1 MPRGAKKNAHQH
13 NSKHENGIV
22 APGKRIIKQKSNGH
36 LNGSPEG
43 RSRANTPPL
52 PTLPAS
58 HIGSTHDN
66 DTNGNGTNVKDT
78 VSAGMGRDSRRK
90 SLAEVISS
98 DMGVAEAGKS
108 HSGKPLDQTHR
119 KLDVSA
125 AKPRTLY
132 DNTAVH
138 LALTVLK
145 ACPLRDTLAILIFLF
160 SLPPTF
166 LTLTNAAFAILT
178 FIPPSGTFSGLPTLN
193 DFFQGY
199 TTPLSFSTMCIVD
212 IVGLATWLTMFRPMQ
227 SLVLD
232 WAHAMVATTL
242 GGGYSNR
249 PGGADS
255 TLLCMSLV
263 SAAHLAR
270 YKRLVLRIM
279 YHTWLGKWAPLVHAL
294 EKTPPASVD
303 PGVSARPML
312 RNLKTLIAL
321 HIVIQGLARLIRKWV
336 LKFND
341 KPPLA
346 AGINSSDPEAVAG
359 TQTFSEMGVVD
370 HIHNPPNS
378 PGDLRSKGSLQSLR
392 DAKDKVSAGKRKK
405 KQGNYVR
412 SKQPLWAAFA
422 ATKATIMREYEQN
435 QVTTNAAGS
444 NATDAEN
451 LGSAP
456 FVLGDGRIWVTTIHP
471 NSFFF
476 ETSIFTCGDITAQ
489 GQGDESN
496 WIDDNGIDRG
506 NPFYVR
512 INGADWTSAKIHA
525 DSQGEVDP
533 GRGKRWAGE
542 VYGLSPAYSYQC
554 CFVRSEDDVVILS
567 STVAT
572 PSLSATEQGF
582 SIPAPQILRYSNNI
596 SASSAVVASQPQT
609 IRPSSPASP
618 ITTLKTSIA
627 AYENSLD
634 DASSQQRRIRKDGKT
649 TSVGLKKELD
659 VLSDRISRVG
669 TNDKGL
675 HNRQL
680 QQSQHMRQA
689 DDAITSIADDLDT
702 YSNLPVEEPLEWQD
716 QKSMYEFERDSQ
728 SNDRT
733 DLLQSKDLNHR
744 DSSAVQNEALIATQK
759 RERLQHRTA
768 KLSDQL
774 ARLNS
779 TRTHGDA
786 DKGRYGAGQ
795 TARFAGR
802 HHLEAH
808 YHDQVSSLMRN
819 FQDTQYRARNSW
831 QQVQAVENS
840 FEQQSIMAIQPPARS
855 ESRPITPEGDLPG
868 TVPLSAVT
876 TGFRF
881 PAFGGSDSIP
891 SATANGQNG
900 SARARSTSMLSG
912 NSVYTDFDEDPAP
925 LPMPILS
932 RGFAKAH
939 GEEELAPP
947 PMPALNRGM
956 AAVGMLTT
964 GRNGSG
970 SGSSSGGGGQS
981 PAFRKGGMSYAD

>member
-22 APGKRIIKQKSNGH
+22 APGKRITKQKSNGH
-36 LNGSPEG
+36 LNGSPDG

-52 PTLPAS
+52 PAAPTS
-58 HIGSTHDN
+58 HSGSTLDA
-66 DTNGNGTNVKDT
+66 DTNGNGTDIKDA
-78 VSAGMGRDSRRK
+78 VGIGSGHDSRKK
-90 SLAEVISS
+90 SLAEVIS
-98 DMGVAEAGKS
+98 DEMEMVEVAKG
-108 HSGKPLDQTHR
+108 HSGKPLDQNHR
-119 KLDVSA
+119 RLDVGA
-125 AKPRTLY
+125 VKPRSVY
-132 DNTAVH
+132 DTTAVH
-138 LALTVLK
+138 LALTILK

-199 TTPLSFSTMCIVD
+199 TAPLSFSTMCIVD
-212 IVGLATWLTMFRPMQ
+212 IIGIAAWLTMFRPMQ
-227 SLVLD
+227 LLVID

-263 SAAHLAR
+263 SATHLAR
-270 YKRLVLRIM
+270 YKRLMLRIL
-279 YHTWLGKWAPLVHAL
+279 YRTWFGKWTPLVHAL
-294 EKTPPASVD
+294 ERTPPASID
-303 PGVSARPML
+303 PGTSGRPIL
-312 RNLKTLIAL
+312 RNLKTLVAL

-341 KPPLA
+341 KAPIAL
-346 AGINSSDPEAVAG
+346 GISPSDPEAVAG
-359 TQTFSEMGVVD
+359 SQIVSETGLLEQA
-370 HIHNPPNS
+370 HNLPTS

-435 QVTTNAAGS
+435 QATANAAGS

-456 FVLGDGRIWVTTIHP
+456 FVFGDSRIWVTTILP

-476 ETSIFTCGDITAQ
+476 ETSFFAGIENAAQ
-489 GQGDESN
+489 DEGDELN
-496 WIDDNGIDRG
+496 WIDDNGIDRA

-512 INGADWTSAKIHA
+512 INGADWTSAKINA
-525 DSQGEVDP
+525 TTESKAEPV
-533 GRGKRWAGE
+533 RGKRWAGE

-572 PSLSATEQGF
+572 PSSSATEQGNLF
-582 SIPAPQILRYSNNI
+582 PANRKLSQYNNKL
-596 SASSAVVASQPQT
+596 ASSAIIPLQPQP

-627 AYENSLD
+627 AYETSLD
-634 DASSQQRRIRKDGKT
+634 EASSQQRRVRKDGKT
-649 TSVGLKKELD
+649 TSVSLKKELD
-659 VLSDRISRVG
+659 VLSDRMGRVG

-675 HNRQL
+675 QNRQL

-702 YSNLPVEEPLEWQD
+702 FANLPVEEPLEWQD
-716 QKSMYEFERDSQ
+716 QKSIYESERDLQ
-728 SNDRT
+728 SNIRDE
-733 DLLQSKDLNHR
+733 LLQFKDFNHR
-744 DSSAVQNEALIATQK
+744 DSSTVQNEALTTTQK

-779 TRTHGDA
+779 TRPHEDA
-786 DKGRYGAGQ
+786 DRDRYDPGQ
-795 TARFAGR
+795 TARNTGR

-808 YHDQVSSLMRN
+808 YHDQASSLMRN
-819 FQDTQYRARNSW
+819 FQDTQYHARNSW

-840 FEQQSIMAIQPPARS
+840 FEQQAIMAIQQPNRPNSRS
-855 ESRPITPEGDLPG
+855 ITPEGDLPG
-868 TVPLSAVT
+868 TVPLSAT
-876 TGFRF
+876 STGFRF
-881 PAFGGSDSIP
+881 PVFGTPDSIP
-891 SATANGQNG
+891 NTTVNGH
-900 SARARSTSMLSG
+900 SSTARARSTSVLSG

-925 LPMPILS
+925 PPMPMLS
-932 RGFAKAH
+932 RGFAQAH

-956 AAVGMLTT
+956 AAVGMSMT
-964 GRNGSG
+964 GRKGSG

-981 PAFRKGGMSYAD
+981 PGLRKGWESVG